1 MAALDNLPPE
11 MQQRIAA
18 IMAGAPANQPE
29 SPHQAA
35 IATPPAPP
43 APAPV
48 VKPPSL
54 IDHMIALRTEVAE
67 LRQQNAAVMQTT
79 EAVGAA
85 VAQIYEMFQPAQGQ
99 TYSEQFTQESPQY
112 QEDY

>member
-35 IATPPAPP
+35 IASQQAPLAPAVAPG
-43 APAPV
+43 ASPAPV

-67 LRQQNAAVMQTT
+67 LRQQNAAAMQTT
-79 EAVGAA
+79 EAVGQA
-85 VAQIYEMFQPAQGQ
+85 VAQIYEMFQPAQGL
-99 TYSEQFTQESPQY
+99 SLIHI
-112 QEDY
+112 